1 MKEKIALFGAG
12 GKMGVRLAKNLKK
25 SDYQVSH
32 VEVSEVGQ
40 QRLRDE
46 VGVDCVSID
55 AALDNVDVVILAVP
69 DTLIGKIAAEIS
81 PKLRA
86 GVMVMTLDAA
96 APFAGHLPERPDLVY
111 FVAHPCHPPIFND
124 ETTPEGRRDFFGG
137 AAAKQSI
144 TSALMQGPE
153 SAFDLGEDVAKVIY
167 QPILRSYRLT
177 VEQMAILEPGLSE
190 TVCATLLYAMK
201 QAMDE
206 TVRRG
211 VPEEAARDFLLGHMN
226 ILGAVIFQEIPGAF
240 SDACNKAIQNGLP
253 RLLRDDWLKVFE
265 HDEIAESIRRIT

>member
-1 MKEKIALFGAG
+1 
-12 GKMGVRLAKNLKK
+12 MGVRLAKNLKK

-124 ETTPEGRRDFFGG
+124 ETTPEGRRDSS
-137 AAAKQSI
+137 AAAPPAIHHQRPDAGSGVGLRPGRGCGQGDLPAHPAQLSPDGG
-144 TSALMQGPE
+144 TDGNPGAGPVRDRLRHAALRDEAGHGRDRAPRRAGRGGPRFPAGAYEHPGRGDLQG
-153 SAFDLGEDVAKVIY
+153 
-167 QPILRSYRLT
+167 
-177 VEQMAILEPGLSE
+177 
-190 TVCATLLYAMK
+190 
-201 QAMDE
+201 
-206 TVRRG
+206 
-211 VPEEAARDFLLGHMN
+211 N
-226 ILGAVIFQEIPGAF
+226 PGAF